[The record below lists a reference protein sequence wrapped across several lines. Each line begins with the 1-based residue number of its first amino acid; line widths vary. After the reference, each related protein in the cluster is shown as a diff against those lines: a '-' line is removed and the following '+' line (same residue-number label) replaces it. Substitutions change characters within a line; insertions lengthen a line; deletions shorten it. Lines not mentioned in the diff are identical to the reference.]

1 MPLAG
6 FGQWR
11 FTTLSRPSFALSSD
25 HTAHPVLPLTA
36 NDAIAAAT
44 AAVAKGARR
53 KNLVVALSCSIALHG
68 AALPLFLLA
77 NAPKNVA
84 FAIPIDIVELA
95 DETAGPPQP
104 DTAPVPVQQAG
115 KPSTPAAEPAG
126 ASRSNARPDDLEAKL
141 NALAKLRQSS
151 LDTRR
156 AENTLGLSH
165 TAAMRD
171 DMPGPSA
178 TLAVRDFIR
187 AQVERR
193 WTPDLAAL
201 GRRNFSVLIYV
212 EITGAGVVR
221 RAEIA
226 DPARS
231 NSDGV
236 YRAIALSAR
245 NAVLLSSPFALPAGR
260 YSELMDFTLRLDTE
274 EARR

>member
-1 MPLAG
+1 M
-6 FGQWR
+6 
-11 FTTLSRPSFALSSD
+11 
-25 HTAHPVLPLTA
+25 HPVLPL
-36 NDAIAAAT
+36 DAYGAT
-44 AAVAKGARR
+44 
-53 KNLVVALSCSIALHG
+53 VVAPAAKATRRHDLIVALLCSIALHG
-68 AALPLFLLA
+68 AVLPLFLLA
-77 NAPKNVA
+77 NGPKNVA

-104 DTAPVPVQQAG
+104 DKAPVPQQQAG
-115 KPSTPAAEPAG
+115 KPSTPAAEPPGVSPA
-126 ASRSNARPDDLEAKL
+126 NARPDDLEVKL

-151 LDTRR
+151 LDSRR
-156 AENTLGLSH
+156 AEKTLGLSH

-171 DMPGPSA
+171 DMAGASA

-193 WTPDLAAL
+193 WTPDLATL

-221 RAEIA
+221 GAEIA

-236 YRAIALSAR
+236 YRAMALSAR

-260 YSELMDFTLRLDTE
+260 YSELMDFTLRLDTKD
-274 EARR
+274 ARR